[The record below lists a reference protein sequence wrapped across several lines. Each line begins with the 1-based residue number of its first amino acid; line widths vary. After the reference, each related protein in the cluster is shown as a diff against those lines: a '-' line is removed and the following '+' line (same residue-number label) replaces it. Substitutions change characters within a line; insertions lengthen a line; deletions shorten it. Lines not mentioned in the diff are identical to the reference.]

1 MNALQTTSERFAAL
15 RQKVEEPV
23 IETWAPSQVG
33 DTLIGEIIGSRTA
46 TGAFGPQKQV
56 TVRTESGEIVGVWL
70 SHWLVSQLQTQNA
83 SAGDL
88 IALRYEGLKLSQR
101 GTRYHGYSLI
111 VDKV

>member
-23 IETWAPSQVG
+23 IETWVPSQVG
-33 DTLIGEIIGSRTA
+33 DTLIGEIVGSRTT

-56 TVRTESGEIVGVWL
+56 TVRAESGEIVGVWL
-70 SHWLVSQLQTQNA
+70 SHWLISQLQTQGA

-88 IALRYEGLKLSQR
+88 IALRYEGFKTVTTGNPVSRLQFDR
-101 GTRYHGYSLI
+101 
-111 VDKV
+111 